1 MIKVIIVDDEDLSLK
16 RLNRILTESGEVEIC
31 RAFHDPEEACE
42 YAAENNFDAAF
53 LDITMPRIS
62 GMHLI
67 GELRK
72 YHPSLPIVLVTGYEE
87 YAVQAFDKE
96 VIDYV
101 IKPVTAE
108 RLNRSIQRLQLKLR
122 DSVTPPEPITPTPK
136 LTVRLFGEF
145 TVLGGAGADNP
156 IKLRTPKTEELLAF
170 LLYTKSTS
178 RDALADTLWKDL
190 SPQKAWTNINSTLYY
205 VRRAIG
211 DNSDLPIIL
220 KDRNGIRIDREA
232 IECDLYEFE
241 ALFRQLRQSSAHHH
255 PELFERMDTLYQGEL
270 LKGRHYE
277 WAFAWSRQLELDFI
291 LTMEA
296 AARYH
301 AKEGEPLRA
310 LYYLERILQIDSI
323 REDIHREIIL
333 LYLSLGRRT
342 EAQRQYLILEELLQE
357 ELGSSPAADIRHL
370 LQQS

>member
-1 MIKVIIVDDEDLSLK
+1 MMKVIIVDDEDLSLK
-16 RLNRILTESGEVEIC
+16 RLNRILIESGEVEVC
-31 RAFHDPEEACE
+31 GAFHDPEEACA
-42 YAAENNFDAAF
+42 YAVENSFDAAF

-72 YHPSLPIVLVTGYEE
+72 HHPSLPIVLVTGYEE
-87 YAVQAFDKE
+87 YAVQAFDKD

-108 RLNRSIQRLQLKLR
+108 RLNRSIKRLRAQLVHE
-122 DSVTPPEPITPTPK
+122 SVATPEPAVPATK
-136 LTVRLFGEF
+136 LTVRMFGEF
-145 TVLGGAGADNP
+145 TVHGGAGADNP
-156 IKLRTPKTEELLAF
+156 LKLRTPKTEELLAF
-170 LLYTKSTS
+170 LLYKKSTS

-211 DNSDLPIIL
+211 DNSDVPIIL

-232 IECDLYEFE
+232 IDCDLYEFE
-241 ALFRQLRQSSAHHH
+241 ALFRQMRQASAHR
-255 PELFERMDTLYQGEL
+255 PELFERMDMLYAGEL
-270 LKGRHYE
+270 LQGRHYE

-291 LTMEA
+291 MTMETA
-296 AARYH
+296 AHYH

-310 LYYLERILQIDSI
+310 LYYFERILQIDSI

-342 EAQRQYLILEELLQE
+342 EAQRQYLVLEELLHE
-357 ELGSSPAADIRHL
+357 ELGSSPAADIKQL
-370 LQQS
+370 LRQS